1 MLCIISPYAA
11 VYAHGAH
18 RVGRHG
24 ACGKHLRHSCDLW
37 AWWCCLRCY
46 CWLGCQWRDG
56 RRPLA
61 PLQQRLLGRGKIRN
75 SCPEPADTWPH
86 ICIYTTSVWAAQ
98 ANPRSSQLAT
108 VWLLAVVSH
117 SWCTSSQQGRL
128 ITIVTR
134 REKSSIYEIAKSQ
147 SRLRMSGPPHQP
159 RARASG
165 PRCRR
170 CLPRPPAPAATAGRP
185 VGSARRLHP
194 RDVAVAER
202 FLDRY
207 VFQCTHPPRPSNLRC
222 AAQLLPSETPPPAQ
236 GRHHQTLPHGR
247 AASSVC
253 RSARPGPLAAASIGR
268 KPRI

>member
-24 ACGKHLRHSCDLW
+24 ARGKHLRHSCDLW

-61 PLQQRLLGRGKIRN
+61 PLQQRLLRRGKIRN

-98 ANPRSSQLAT
+98 AKPRSSQLAT

-117 SWCTSSQQGRL
+117 SWCTSSQEGRL
-128 ITIVTR
+128 NTIVRR
-134 REKSSIYEIAKSQ
+134 REKSSICEIPRTTLSLELCEKAR
-147 SRLRMSGPPHQP
+147 SRKGQP
-159 RARASG
+159 VCGVISRKLGVASS
-165 PRCRR
+165 R
-170 CLPRPPAPAATAGRP
+170 RP
-185 VGSARRLHP
+185 VFGLRGRGVGTVGGGRTGGPGGGLGRRWG
-194 RDVAVAER
+194 A
-202 FLDRY
+202 
-207 VFQCTHPPRPSNLRC
+207 
-222 AAQLLPSETPPPAQ
+222 
-236 GRHHQTLPHGR
+236 
-247 AASSVC
+247 
-253 RSARPGPLAAASIGR
+253 
-268 KPRI
+268 

>member
-24 ACGKHLRHSCDLW
+24 ARGKHLRHSCDLW

-98 ANPRSSQLAT
+98 AKPRSSQLAT

-134 REKSSIYEIAKSQ
+134 REKSSICEISSSSSLASHSNSQRWAKED
-147 SRLRMSGPPHQP
+147 P
-159 RARASG
+159 
-165 PRCRR
+165 
-170 CLPRPPAPAATAGRP
+170 
-185 VGSARRLHP
+185 
-194 RDVAVAER
+194 ER
-202 FLDRY
+202 
-207 VFQCTHPPRPSNLRC
+207 
-222 AAQLLPSETPPPAQ
+222 
-236 GRHHQTLPHGR
+236 GKTLGLSPKG
-247 AASSVC
+247 A
-253 RSARPGPLAAASIGR
+253 
-268 KPRI
+268 

>member
-24 ACGKHLRHSCDLW
+24 ARGKHLRHSCDLW

-98 ANPRSSQLAT
+98 AKPRSSQLTT
-108 VWLLAVVSH
+108 VWPLAVVSH
-117 SWCTSSQQGRL
+117 SWCTSSQEGRL
-128 ITIVTR
+128 NTIVRR
-134 REKSSIYEIAKSQ
+134 REKSSIREIDAAA
-147 SRLRMSGPPHQP
+147 
-159 RARASG
+159 AR
-165 PRCRR
+165 RI
-170 CLPRPPAPAATAGRP
+170 PRPDRIVAGRAP
-185 VGSARRLHP
+185 RLACP
-194 RDVAVAER
+194 FYLFIYYRVK
-202 FLDRY
+202 F
-207 VFQCTHPPRPSNLRC
+207 
-222 AAQLLPSETPPPAQ
+222 
-236 GRHHQTLPHGR
+236 
-247 AASSVC
+247 
-253 RSARPGPLAAASIGR
+253 RPGRCKFRDAGEMRAF
-268 KPRI
+268 

>member
-24 ACGKHLRHSCDLW
+24 ARGKHLRHSCDLW

-61 PLQQRLLGRGKIRN
+61 PLQQRLLRRGKIRI

-98 ANPRSSQLAT
+98 AKPRSSQLAT

-134 REKSSIYEIAKSQ
+134 REKSSIHEIQREISTTN
-147 SRLRMSGPPHQP
+147 SGHDACHMTPTAADADHHHRPT
-159 RARASG
+159 AR
-165 PRCRR
+165 
-170 CLPRPPAPAATAGRP
+170 TAVR
-185 VGSARRLHP
+185 
-194 RDVAVAER
+194 
-202 FLDRY
+202 
-207 VFQCTHPPRPSNLRC
+207 
-222 AAQLLPSETPPPAQ
+222 
-236 GRHHQTLPHGR
+236 
-247 AASSVC
+247 
-253 RSARPGPLAAASIGR
+253 
-268 KPRI
+268 

>member
-24 ACGKHLRHSCDLW
+24 ARGKHLRHSCDLW

-98 ANPRSSQLAT
+98 AKPRSSQLVT
-108 VWLLAVVSH
+108 VWPLAVVSH
-117 SWCTSSQQGRL
+117 SWCTSSQEGRL
-128 ITIVTR
+128 NTIVTR
-134 REKSSIYEIAKSQ
+134 REKSSIREIQ
-147 SRLRMSGPPHQP
+147 SKKNFWLR
-159 RARASG
+159 
-165 PRCRR
+165 RCR
-170 CLPRPPAPAATAGRP
+170 A
-185 VGSARRLHP
+185 
-194 RDVAVAER
+194 
-202 FLDRY
+202 
-207 VFQCTHPPRPSNLRC
+207 QC
-222 AAQLLPSETPPPAQ
+222 
-236 GRHHQTLPHGR
+236 
-247 AASSVC
+247 V
-253 RSARPGPLAAASIGR
+253 
-268 KPRI
+268 

>member
-24 ACGKHLRHSCDLW
+24 ARGKHLRHSCDLW

-98 ANPRSSQLAT
+98 AKPRSSQLAT

-134 REKSSIYEIAKSQ
+134 REKSSICEIYGQRAFGADPA
-147 SRLRMSGPPHQP
+147 RPARRAAGPRWSPGWISTP
-159 RARASG
+159 PARA
-165 PRCRR
+165 PRSS
-170 CLPRPPAPAATAGRP
+170 ATR
-185 VGSARRLHP
+185 
-194 RDVAVAER
+194 
-202 FLDRY
+202 
-207 VFQCTHPPRPSNLRC
+207 
-222 AAQLLPSETPPPAQ
+222 
-236 GRHHQTLPHGR
+236 QTMP
-247 AASSVC
+247 
-253 RSARPGPLAAASIGR
+253 RSAFEQRSAPRRDLAL
-268 KPRI
+268 

>member
-24 ACGKHLRHSCDLW
+24 ARGKHLRHSCDLW

-61 PLQQRLLGRGKIRN
+61 PLQQRLLRRGKIRI

-98 ANPRSSQLAT
+98 AKPRSSQLAT

-117 SWCTSSQQGRL
+117 SWCTSSQEGRL
-128 ITIVTR
+128 NTIVRR
-134 REKSSIYEIAKSQ
+134 REKSSIREIGILIQRKGDSHSHHRVGRQ
-147 SRLRMSGPPHQP
+147 QPLRI
-159 RARASG
+159 
-165 PRCRR
+165 
-170 CLPRPPAPAATAGRP
+170 
-185 VGSARRLHP
+185 
-194 RDVAVAER
+194 
-202 FLDRY
+202 
-207 VFQCTHPPRPSNLRC
+207 
-222 AAQLLPSETPPPAQ
+222 
-236 GRHHQTLPHGR
+236 LPHGHFAYCLTR
-247 AASSVC
+247 QSS
-253 RSARPGPLAAASIGR
+253 
-268 KPRI
+268 

>member
-24 ACGKHLRHSCDLW
+24 ARGKHLRHSCDLW

-61 PLQQRLLGRGKIRN
+61 PLQQRLLRRGKIRI

-98 ANPRSSQLAT
+98 AKPRSSQLAT

-134 REKSSIYEIAKSQ
+134 REKSSICEICDEAVASVAP
-147 SRLRMSGPPHQP
+147 LRR
-159 RARASG
+159 RAW
-165 PRCRR
+165 CRR
-170 CLPRPPAPAATAGRP
+170 SAALRAP
-185 VGSARRLHP
+185 S
-194 RDVAVAER
+194 
-202 FLDRY
+202 
-207 VFQCTHPPRPSNLRC
+207 RPS
-222 AAQLLPSETPPPAQ
+222 
-236 GRHHQTLPHGR
+236 
-247 AASSVC
+247 AASTSC
-253 RSARPGPLAAASIGR
+253 GQKALT
-268 KPRI
+268 PRICFSFRLS

>member
-24 ACGKHLRHSCDLW
+24 ARGKHLRHSCDLW

-61 PLQQRLLGRGKIRN
+61 PLQQRLLRRGKIRI

-86 ICIYTTSVWAAQ
+86 IWIYTTSVWAAQ
-98 ANPRSSQLAT
+98 AKPRSSQLAT

-134 REKSSIYEIAKSQ
+134 REKSSICEILTVLQWCCLCKLCRGCSFCWGGMRRVFGAMPS
-147 SRLRMSGPPHQP
+147 
-159 RARASG
+159 AS
-165 PRCRR
+165 
-170 CLPRPPAPAATAGRP
+170 T
-185 VGSARRLHP
+185 
-194 RDVAVAER
+194 
-202 FLDRY
+202 RY
-207 VFQCTHPPRPSNLRC
+207 C
-222 AAQLLPSETPPPAQ
+222 A
-236 GRHHQTLPHGR
+236 
-247 AASSVC
+247 AASSP
-253 RSARPGPLAAASIGR
+253 ARA
-268 KPRI
+268 